1 MTWIHAVTQIALA
14 AIGSSGIIL
23 LAGKFLLSNFV
34 QKRIDFYFSGKL
46 EEIRAQYAENLATL
60 TADLKSKADSRLEEE
75 RARYASGL
83 ESLKSRLQK
92 DANEELERIKS
103 SYVIQQEIKK
113 SELNVEAQDTLEI
126 FKIRREKYPPLVEL
140 IYRIRN
146 KARDTLQEPKP
157 LNASIENLKELAT
170 QIEEKVFQLRTYL
183 DSDGVYLSVHSY
195 KNTSQAFVRRLEGY
209 SALRKAKKDTDANE
223 ALAALRNLYHRLD
236 EEYAHTTAAI
246 KVLIAAKQHTKGTD
260 SARE

>member
-1 MTWIHAVTQIALA
+1 MTLLHEVIQIGVAAL
-14 AIGSSGIIL
+14 GSSGIVF

-46 EEIRAQYAENLATL
+46 EEIKAKYADNLAIL

-126 FKIRREKYPPLVEL
+126 FKIRRDKYPPLVEL

-146 KARDTLQEPKP
+146 KARDTLQEPNP
-157 LNASIENLKELAT
+157 AASIEGLKGLVT

-183 DSDGVYLSVHSY
+183 DSDGVYLNVHSY
-195 KNTSQAFVRRLEGY
+195 KNSGQAFAKRLEGY
-209 SALRKAKKDTDANE
+209 STLREANKDTEASE
-223 ALAALRNLYHRLD
+223 ALSALQTLYLRLD
-236 EEYAHTTAAI
+236 EEYSQTTAAF
-246 KVLIAAKQHTKGTD
+246 KVLIAARQHTKGAD
-260 SARE
+260 SPS